1 MRHCAFYSVLY
12 QRDVGSRR
20 VIAPVEATRF
30 HGFPFLWERV
40 PAGSFLPILRA
51 LSALLVLFFEFFAFG
66 WDSSKTFPYPNGQW
80 RQKGACS
87 SRFSICV
94 ASLLGMYTCV
104 EAAPEMV
111 AW

>member
-51 LSALLVLFFEFFAFG
+51 LSALVFFYFLNFSRLAG
-66 WDSSKTFPYPNGQW
+66 IPRRHSRIRMDS
-80 RQKGACS
+80 GA
-87 SRFSICV
+87 RKARV
-94 ASLLGMYTCV
+94 LLGFQFALPPSWVCIH
-104 EAAPEMV
+104 A
-111 AW
+111 